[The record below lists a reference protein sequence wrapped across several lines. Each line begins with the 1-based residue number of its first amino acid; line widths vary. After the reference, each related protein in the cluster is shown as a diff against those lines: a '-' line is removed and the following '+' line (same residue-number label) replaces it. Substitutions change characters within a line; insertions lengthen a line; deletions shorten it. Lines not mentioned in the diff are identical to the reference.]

1 MSVKMTGVE
10 FKKFMDDKTF
20 WPEGAYYEDEEMFV
34 NGVRLEMDLPPENV
48 KDSDSIA
55 IRGGFV
61 YLKDGDYV
69 SSFVT
74 FTKRWLKQQTCS
86 IVLVEVPK
94 EHLEAVTNAILT
106 AGGRIL

>member
-1 MSVKMTGVE
+1 M
-10 FKKFMDDKTF
+10 
-20 WPEGAYYEDEEMFV
+20 W
-34 NGVRLEMDLPPENV
+34 
-48 KDSDSIA
+48 
-55 IRGGFV
+55 
-61 YLKDGDYV
+61 DYV

-74 FTKRWLKQQTCS
+74 FIKKWLKQQTCS